1 MLLESIAISSA
12 GSFAVAALG
21 LTFALFQ
28 GFVAY
33 RRPEFTWN
41 RCGAMLSLLTALYAV
56 AVFFQFNL
64 PEGPHTRLCER
75 FQFSIFT
82 LMLFVLGRFTFAFLK
97 MDGRRWLL
105 ILAPL
110 TGIYLILIWFTDLII
125 APTFVHRHF
134 LLTPR
139 PYIEPDLGPL
149 GIIFLGLIFCQAIG
163 IVIIWQV
170 ATRRKVAGARV
181 LVASFAV
188 WMLLGLHDILATVGM
203 PAVQF
208 LMEYGF
214 LGFSLSIIT
223 LTIRKYIELF
233 KIVEENEKA
242 LQKTKASLEQ
252 RVADRT
258 ATIARSNQELKA
270 EIRDR
275 RRIEKALRES
285 EEKFRT
291 LIANCSDVIV
301 ILDRNGRIQYSSPN
315 VTRHFGW
322 QPEELMAQELGATM
336 HAEDRERVESC
347 IGQLMAQPDKTVT
360 LTYRYRTRD
369 DHYRHIELTLVNRL
383 DTPRIQ
389 GLVGN
394 FRDVS
399 DRIASE
405 QALRKSEQALKKAQ
419 AIAHVGNWEFDTTS
433 QTIQGSDEWLRIYGF
448 DPSYAK
454 IALDQVQ
461 SLIAAEDRPKA
472 QKALNNLL
480 YSNDEYDIT
489 FRIRRADDNRLVWLH
504 SRAELLDN
512 GNGRPPTVAGVIQDI
527 TPFKQAEEEKA
538 QLENQLRQAQK
549 MESIGTLA
557 GGIAHDF
564 NNILSPIIGF
574 AEMTAS
580 DLPAD
585 SQAHA
590 NLEEILKAGRRAQEM
605 VQQILTFSRHNNQEC
620 KAVQITP
627 IINES
632 LKLMRSSLPAT
643 IDIRAHLEDEN
654 GFVMGDATQIHQ
666 MIVNLCTNAYHAMR
680 EAGGV
685 LNVYLDETCFDTPNE
700 APLVGMR
707 PGCFTR
713 IRIQDS
719 GHGIAP
725 DVLERIFEPY
735 FTTKGPG
742 EGTGMGLSMVHG
754 IIKHHDGAIGVDS
767 ALGAGTTFSLYL
779 PQIVHKDDTSITE
792 TMDFIPLGNERLLL
806 VDDEA
811 PLLDMQRQMLERL
824 GYEVTAS
831 NSSVEALSLFC
842 RNPEAFDLM
851 ITDQTMPNLTG
862 GELAAQVLHIRE
874 DLPIIL
880 CTGFSESIS
889 PETAAEIGIRRYLNK
904 PIALKTLA
912 RTVRLVLNDT
922 YVPPPET
929 TQQATGT

>member
-1 MLLESIAISSA
+1 MSLENIVISSA
-12 GSFAVAALG
+12 GSIAVAALG

-41 RCGAMLSLLTALYAV
+41 RYGAILSLLTALYAL

-64 PEGPHTRLCER
+64 TEGPPTRLCER

-82 LMLFVLGRFTFAFLK
+82 LMLFVLYRFTFSFLQI
-97 MDGRRWLL
+97 DGRRWLL
-105 ILAPL
+105 VLAPL
-110 TGIYLILIWFTDLII
+110 SGIYLALIWLTDLII
-125 APTFVHRHF
+125 ASSFVQRRF
-134 LLTPR
+134 LLVPQ

-149 GIIFLGLIFCQAIG
+149 GVIFLGLIFCEAIG
-163 IVIIWQV
+163 VVAIWQ
-170 ATRRKVAGARV
+170 AAARRKVAGAQV
-181 LVASFAV
+181 LVASFGI
-188 WMLLGLHDILATVGM
+188 WMLLGLHDILATIGM

-214 LGFSLSIIT
+214 LGFSLSIIS

-242 LQKTKASLEQ
+242 LQKAKANLEQ
-252 RVADRT
+252 RVEERT
-258 ATIARSNQELKA
+258 AAIARSNQELKA

-275 RRIEKALRES
+275 QRIEKALRES

-291 LIANCSDVIV
+291 LIANSSDVIV
-301 ILDRNGRIQYSSPN
+301 ILDRNSRIQYSSPN

-322 QPEELMAQELGATM
+322 RPEEMLEQELGATI
-336 HAEDRERVESC
+336 HADDRERVESR
-347 IGQLMAQPDKTVT
+347 ISQLMAQADETLT
-360 LTYRYRTRD
+360 LTYRYQTREED
-369 DHYRHIELTLVNRL
+369 YRHIELTLVNRL
-383 DTPRIQ
+383 DTPRIK

-399 DRIASE
+399 ERITSE
-405 QALRKSEQALKKAQ
+405 QALKKSEQALKKAQ
-419 AIAHVGNWEFDTTS
+419 AIAHVGNWEFDTAGK
-433 QTIQGSDEWLRIYGF
+433 TIQGSDEWLRIYGF
-448 DPSYAK
+448 DSASEE
-454 IALDQVQ
+454 IALSQVR
-461 SLIAAEDRPKA
+461 SLMVAEDRPKA
-472 QKALNNLL
+472 VKALDNLL
-480 YSNDEYDIT
+480 YNNAEYDIT

-504 SRAELLDN
+504 SRAELVDN
-512 GNGRPPTVAGVIQDI
+512 EDGRPPTVSGVLQDI

-585 SQAHA
+585 SQARS
-590 NLEEILKAGRRAQEM
+590 NLSEILKAGRRAQEM

-620 KAVQITP
+620 KAIQLTP
-627 IINES
+627 IIKES

-643 IDIRAHLEDEN
+643 IDIRTRLGDEN

-680 EAGGV
+680 ESGGV
-685 LNVYLDETCFDTPNE
+685 LVVRLDEKCYETPGE
-700 APLVGMR
+700 VPLVSMN
-707 PGCFTR
+707 PGRFTR

-754 IIKHHDGAIGVDS
+754 IIKHHNGAIGVDS
-767 ALGAGTTFSLYL
+767 TLGTGTSFSLYL

-842 RNPEAFDLM
+842 RNPGAFDLM

-862 GELAAQVLHIRE
+862 GELAAQMLHIRE

-904 PIALKTLA
+904 PIGLKTLA
-912 RTVRLVLNDT
+912 RTVRLVLNDV
-922 YVPPPET
+922 YEAPPDT
-929 TQQATGT
+929 TPQAAGT

>member
-1 MLLESIAISSA
+1 
-12 GSFAVAALG
+12 
-21 LTFALFQ
+21 
-28 GFVAY
+28 
-33 RRPEFTWN
+33 
-41 RCGAMLSLLTALYAV
+41 
-56 AVFFQFNL
+56 
-64 PEGPHTRLCER
+64 
-75 FQFSIFT
+75 
-82 LMLFVLGRFTFAFLK
+82 
-97 MDGRRWLL
+97 
-105 ILAPL
+105 
-110 TGIYLILIWFTDLII
+110 LIWFTDLII

-134 LLTPR
+134 LLLPR

-149 GIIFLGLIFCQAIG
+149 GIIFLGLIFCEAIG
-163 IVIIWQV
+163 VVSIWQ
-170 ATRRKVAGARV
+170 AAARRKVAGARV

-233 KIVEENEKA
+233 KIVEESEQALHKA
-242 LQKTKASLEQ
+242 NASLEQ
-252 RVADRT
+252 RVKDRT
-258 ATIARSNQELKA
+258 TDIARSNQELKA

-301 ILDRNGRIQYSSPN
+301 ILDRNSRIQYSSPN

-322 QPEELMAQELGATM
+322 QPEELLAQELGAAM
-336 HAEDRERVESC
+336 HAEDRERVESR
-347 IGQLMAQPDKTVT
+347 IVQLLAQPDETMT
-360 LTYRYRTRD
+360 LTYRFRTREGD
-369 DHYRHIELTLVNRL
+369 YRHIELTLVNRL
-383 DTPRIQ
+383 DTPRIK

-399 DRIASE
+399 ARIS
-405 QALRKSEQALKKAQ
+405 SEQALKKAQ
-419 AIAHVGNWEFDTTS
+419 AIAHVGHWEFDPVNK
-433 QTIQGSDEWLRIYGF
+433 TIQGSDEWLRIYGF
-448 DPSYAK
+448 APSSAK
-454 IALDQVQ
+454 IALDQVR
-461 SLIAAEDRPKA
+461 SLMVAEDRSKVIT
-472 QKALNNLL
+472 ALNDLL
-480 YSNDEYDIT
+480 YNSAEYDIT
-489 FRIRRADDNRLVWLH
+489 FRIRRADDKRLVWLH
-504 SRAELLDN
+504 SRAELVDN
-512 GNGRPPTVAGVIQDI
+512 GNGRPPTVSGVLQDI
-527 TPFKQAEEEKA
+527 TPFKQAEEEKVH
-538 QLENQLRQAQK
+538 LENQLRQAQK

-580 DLPAD
+580 DMPAG
-585 SQAHA
+585 SQARS
-590 NLEEILKAGRRAQEM
+590 NLGEILKAGRRAQEM
-605 VQQILTFSRHNNQEC
+605 VQQILTFSRNNNQEC
-620 KAVQITP
+620 KPVQITP
-627 IINES
+627 IIQES

-643 IDIRAHLEDEN
+643 IDIRSHLEDEN

-680 EAGGV
+680 DTGGV
-685 LNVYLDETCFDTPNE
+685 LNVYLDEACFETPTE

-707 PGCFTR
+707 PGRFTR

-719 GHGIAP
+719 GHGIAQ

-754 IIKHHDGAIGVDS
+754 IIKHHNGAIGVDS
-767 ALGAGTTFSLYL
+767 TLGAGTTFNLYL

-842 RNPEAFDLM
+842 HDPEAFDLI

-862 GELAAQVLHIRE
+862 GELAAQALHIRE

-912 RTVRLVLNDT
+912 RAVRLVLNDT
-922 YVPPPET
+922 YAPAPDT
-929 TQQATGT
+929 AQQAAGA